1 MNRFEQWFVKRIFA
15 KAVIQ
20 GGHQERITEIY
31 RLLRDVTED
40 QFTEDNQ
47 PTIDDALRECFE
59 STQFDNQY
67 KG

>member
-1 MNRFEQWFVKRIFA
+1 MTKIERWLLKRIFS

-31 RLLRDVTED
+31 RLLREVAVDNYP
-40 QFTEDNQ
+40 EDNQ
-47 PTIDDALRECFE
+47 PTIDDALRESFE